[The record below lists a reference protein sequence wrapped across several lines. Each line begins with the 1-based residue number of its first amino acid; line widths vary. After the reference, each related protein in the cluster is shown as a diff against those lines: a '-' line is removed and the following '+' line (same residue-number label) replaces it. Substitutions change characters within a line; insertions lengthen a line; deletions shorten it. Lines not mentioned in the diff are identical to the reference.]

1 MANRHMKRCSTSL
14 IIREM
19 QIKTKL
25 RYHLMPVN
33 YCYKKKNKTNI
44 GKNREKRNRH
54 ALLMEF
60 KLVQPLWKMIWKFL
74 KKLKSELPYHP
85 AVLLWVFIWKKKN
98 TNLKRNMHLDV
109 HSSIIYNSKDNGSH
123 LSAYSRWM
131 DKEKVTHT
139 HTTI

>member
-1 MANRHMKRCSTSL
+1 MENDMEVPQK
-14 IIREM
+14 IEIRTT
-19 QIKTKL
+19 IPSSSFTL
-25 RYHLMPVN
+25 GIYL
-33 YCYKKKNKTNI
+33 
-44 GKNREKRNRH
+44 
-54 ALLMEF
+54 
-60 KLVQPLWKMIWKFL
+60 
-74 KKLKSELPYHP
+74 
-85 AVLLWVFIWKKKN
+85 KKKN